1 MVHHPPLLHILGV
14 ARKLSAPDG
23 HVISA
28 VQLRRHPQ
36 ALQRPDHRAAEGG
49 EVKVAAR
56 VVGDEGEVHVPQVV
70 IDRPAP
76 DSRRTT

>member
-1 MVHHPPLLHILGV
+1 MTF
-14 ARKLSAPDG
+14 ASREF
-23 HVISA
+23 
-28 VQLRRHPQ
+28 RRWI
-36 ALQRPDHRAAEGG
+36 ALIDHRAAEGG

-76 DSRRTT
+76 GQPADHLNLVGPHIVGVDRSPSGSGAANI